1 MNTIEEAIADFR
13 KGRMIIVVD
22 DENRENEGDL
32 IVAARHADAKAINF
46 MARFGRGLICVA
58 MEGRRLA
65 ALGIGQMSRENTDA
79 HGTAFAVS
87 VDHRETSTGISA
99 ADRSLTIR
107 RLADPTASPGDFRR
121 PGHVFPLA
129 AREGGVLTRRGHT
142 ETAVDLSRLAF
153 AGEPDAIH
161 GGAICE
167 IMNEDGSMA
176 RLGDLERF
184 AQTHG
189 LKIASVADLAT
200 YREQLD
206 GAGHYAPAT
215 GGVTGVTATGGTTPA
230 EGSPHAAGMTARHD
244 SASARQA
251 VELVASARLPTRYG
265 EFRLFGY
272 RETATGAEHVALVM
286 GELPPAEPALCRI
299 HSECLTGDALG
310 SRRCDCGEQYDAAMR
325 AIAREGRGVLVYL
338 RQEGRGIGL
347 LNKIRAYA
355 LQDGGADTVD
365 ANVALGFRPDERD
378 YRAAAGILSDL
389 GVRAVRLMTNNPDK
403 VERLTELGVRVA
415 ERIPLI
421 IPPNRENGFYLRT
434 KERRMRHRLSIGT
447 AEQSIRS
454 DHENF

>member
-46 MARFGRGLICVA
+46 MARYGRGLICVA

-189 LKIASVADLAT
+189 LKIVSVADLAT

-206 GAGHYAPAT
+206 
-215 GGVTGVTATGGTTPA
+215 
-230 EGSPHAAGMTARHD
+230 SAGMTARHD

-310 SRRCDCGEQYDAAMR
+310 SRRCDCGEQYDGAMR

-389 GVRAVRLMTNNPDK
+389 GVSAVRLMTNNPDK

-415 ERIPLI
+415 ERVPLI
-421 IPPNRENGFYLRT
+421 IPPNGENGFYLRT

-447 AEQSIRS
+447 AEQNIRS

>member
-13 KGRMIIVVD
+13 DGRMIIVVD

-32 IVAARHADAKAINF
+32 IVAARHADAQAINF
-46 MARFGRGLICVA
+46 MARHGRGLICVA
-58 MEGRRLA
+58 MEEKRLS
-65 ALGIGQMSRENTDA
+65 ALGVGQMSRENTDA
-79 HGTAFAVS
+79 HGTAFAIS

-107 RLADPTASPGDFRR
+107 RLADPAAGSRDFRR

-129 AREGGVLTRRGHT
+129 AREGGVLARRGHT
-142 ETAVDLSRLAF
+142 EAAVDLSRLAF
-153 AGEPDAIH
+153 AGERDAIH

-167 IMNEDGSMA
+167 IMNDDGTMA

-184 AQTHG
+184 AQAHG
-189 LKIASVADLAT
+189 LKIASVADLAA
-200 YREQLD
+200 YRERLN
-206 GAGHYAPAT
+206 GAGIGEP
-215 GGVTGVTATGGTTPA
+215 TT
-230 EGSPHAAGMTARHD
+230 
-244 SASARQA
+244 SALTQRA
-251 VELVASARLPTRYG
+251 VERVASARLPTRYG
-265 EFRLFGY
+265 EYRLFGY

-286 GELPPAEPALCRI
+286 GELLPGESALCRI

-378 YRAAAGILSDL
+378 YRAAEGILSDL

-403 VERLTELGVRVA
+403 IERLTELGVRVT

-421 IPPNRENGFYLRT
+421 IPPNGENGFYLKT
-434 KERRMRHRLSIGT
+434 KERRMRHRLSVG
-447 AEQSIRS
+447 AAVEKGIRS
-454 DHENF
+454 NHENF